1 MPSRPA
7 GGRWK
12 TSKTKMPERLIASR
26 PGGPWEQDLP
36 WDSSSITLNNK
47 LDPAAESFGRGFA
60 CAVIV
65 VRCFYPAVGTS
76 VIAVCQYAG
85 RKSLAGRPPNGS
97 SDAASDRKFVRR
109 MRMLSGSVEHSVAT
123 KTARRPIREVIV
135 T

>member
-1 MPSRPA
+1 
-7 GGRWK
+7 
-12 TSKTKMPERLIASR
+12 MPERLIASR

-65 VRCFYPAVGTS
+65 VRCFYPGVGTS
-76 VIAVCQYAG
+76 VTAGCQNAK
-85 RKSLAGRPPNGS
+85 RKSLAGRPPSGS
-97 SDAASDRKFVRR
+97 SDAASNRKFVRG

-123 KTARRPIREVIV
+123 KTGRRPMREVIV